1 MDYMARALSLAHQ
14 AVGAT
19 SPNPPVGAVVVKEG
33 QIAGEGHTLPP
44 GQNHAEV
51 VALQKAGQRARNAIL
66 YVTLEPCCFYGRT
79 PPCTNAIIEAGINEV
94 HIATRDPNPKV
105 NGKGKAELEAAGIN
119 VSLEETE
126 EQTRALYEAYTKHVT
141 VGMPFVIAKFAMT
154 LDGKIATHTG
164 DSQWVTGPTARRRV
178 QQLRSKCDAI
188 MVGINTVLHDDPKLT
203 ARDGDDH
210 PLSRQPLRVVVDSHA
225 RTPLTARLLG
235 ELGDALI
242 AVAGADQ
249 ARVAALNDTGAQVL
263 SLPEPTNERVD
274 LPSLLA
280 TLGQRGI
287 VRLLIEGGGTLL
299 GSLFDQNLI
308 DKVFAFIAPRIV
320 GGQKAPSPVEGRGIS
335 TLAEAISLQRVT
347 MESMGEDFLVIGYP
361 SGR

>member
-14 AVGAT
+14 AVGTT

-44 GQNHAEV
+44 GQSHAEV
-51 VALQKAGQRARNAIL
+51 VALQQAGQRAQDAIL

-94 HIATRDPNPKV
+94 HIATTDPNPKV
-105 NGKGKAELEAAGIN
+105 NGKGRAELEAAGIK
-119 VSLEETE
+119 VSMEEPK
-126 EQTRALYEAYTKHVT
+126 EQVRALYEAYTKHVT
-141 VGMPFVIAKFAMT
+141 AGMPFVIAKFAMT

-164 DSQWVTGPTARRRV
+164 DSQWVTGPTARRHV

-188 MVGINTVLHDDPKLT
+188 MVGINTVLHDDPQLT
-203 ARDGDDH
+203 ARDEDDY

-235 ELGDALI
+235 EPGDALI

-263 SLPEPTNERVD
+263 SLPEPANGRVD
-274 LPSLLA
+274 LSSLLA

-287 VRLLIEGGGTLL
+287 VRLLVEGGGTLL
-299 GSLFDQNLI
+299 GSLFDQNLV

-320 GGQKAPSPVEGRGIS
+320 GGQRAPSPVEGRGIS
-335 TLAEAISLQRVT
+335 ILAEAISLQHAT
-347 MESMGEDFLVIGYP
+347 MESIGEDFLVIGYP